1 MVGKSRNVLYA
12 GRKPAMFKL
21 ATYAVA
27 FAAAVAAMLPRA
39 SEAQSPA
46 EFYKGKTVYLQ
57 IGSGVGGG
65 FDSVGRLFARHI
77 GKHIPGNPNIV
88 PQNVPGGGSLQLA
101 NQFANTS
108 PRDGTVFGILNN
120 GAPMTPLLT
129 PDAAKF
135 DPRKFLW
142 IGTPIREAF
151 ILISWY
157 TANAKTVDDLFK
169 VETVAGSTG
178 PGGANYDFPF
188 LTNAIIG
195 TKFKIVTG
203 YSSSNETKL
212 AMERRE
218 IDAYAGVGLAALNEY
233 ADEIKNGR
241 IKALAAFGMK
251 KNSKV
256 LDVPL
261 LPIGKTEE
269 EHQLFQLM
277 YAREDFGRPLVAPP
291 DLPADRI
298 AALRQAFADTLK
310 DPEFIADAKKLNLD
324 LDPVFAPE
332 LTQLTDRLFA
342 TPPSVVKR
350 MQGIMAQMK

>member
-1 MVGKSRNVLYA
+1 MFTRVSYA
-12 GRKPAMFKL
+12 L
-21 ATYAVA
+21 V
-27 FAAAVAAMLPRA
+27 FAATVAVTAMLPCSSA
-39 SEAQSPA
+39 AQSPA
-46 EFYKGKTVYLQ
+46 EFYKGKTVFLQ
-57 IGSGVGGG
+57 IGSGPGGG
-65 FDSVGRLFARHI
+65 FDTVGRLVGRHI

-88 PQNVPGGGSLQLA
+88 PQNVPGGGSLQLV
-101 NQFANTS
+101 NQFANTT
-108 PRDGTVFGILNN
+108 PRDGTVFGIINN
-120 GAPMTPLLT
+120 GAPLTPLLT
-129 PDAAKF
+129 PQAARF
-135 DPRKFLW
+135 DPRKLHW

-151 ILISWY
+151 ILISWH
-157 TANAKTVDDLFK
+157 TAAAKTVDDLFK

-188 LTNAIIG
+188 LTNAVIG

-233 ADEIKNGR
+233 ADEIKNGK

-261 LPIGKTEE
+261 LPIGKTDE

-277 YAREDFGRPLVAPP
+277 YAREDFGRPFITPP
-291 DLPADRI
+291 DVPADRL
-298 AALRQAFADTLK
+298 AALREAFLLTLK
-310 DPEFIADAKKLNLD
+310 DPDFMADAKKLNLE
-324 LDPVFAPE
+324 LDPVSWQE
-332 LTQLTDRLFA
+332 LTELTNKLYA
-342 TPPSVVKR
+342 TPEPVAKR
-350 MQGIMAQMK
+350 MQDIMALMK